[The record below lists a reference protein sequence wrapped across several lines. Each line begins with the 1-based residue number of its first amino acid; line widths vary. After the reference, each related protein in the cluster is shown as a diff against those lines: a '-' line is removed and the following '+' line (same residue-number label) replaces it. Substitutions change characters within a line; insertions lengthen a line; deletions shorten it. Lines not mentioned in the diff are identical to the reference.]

1 MDEKVLKKIE
11 AGREYRDLL
20 LETRAEEEDKEDDF
34 TVHEYA
40 STYNEE
46 YSLYTMKY
54 DDGYT
59 VEVREKVEPHA
70 FDNTDMSDVIMQY
83 DHTGR
88 VFARKSNRTLSIDEK
103 DPRGLYIEAYLG
115 GTEIGRQL
123 YEEIKGGYTR
133 KMSFGFTVNDD
144 TFEQVESRKDG
155 EVWLRT
161 IKAIGK
167 LYDVSAVSLPAN
179 DFTSI
184 SARHACEGVL
194 ADVEAERTKRANEEA
209 ERLLKEERRREIE
222 SRLKALKGGN

>member
-1 MDEKVLKKIE
+1 MDKMMKKIE
-11 AGREYRDLL
+11 AGREYRDLH
-20 LETRAEEEDKEDDF
+20 LETRDEEGKEEDF
-34 TVHEYA
+34 TVRGYA

-46 YSLYTMKY
+46 YPLYSYKY
-54 DDGYT
+54 DDDYT
-59 VEVREKVEPHA
+59 VEVREKVDPHA
-70 FDNTDMSDVIMQY
+70 FDNADMTDVIMQY

-88 VFARKSNRTLSIDEK
+88 VFARKSNRTLSLDEK

-161 IKAIGK
+161 ILSVNKVF
-167 LYDVSAVSLPAN
+167 DVSAVSLPAN

-184 SARHACEGVL
+184 SARKYCDGVI
-194 ADVEAERTKRANEEA
+194 AEIETERTRKAQEAAERRQREETINA
-209 ERLLKEERRREIE
+209 LELRI
-222 SRLKALKGGN
+222 KALRGGN

>member
-1 MDEKVLKKIE
+1 MDKVMKKIE

-20 LETRAEEEDKEDDF
+20 LETRDEEGKEEDF
-34 TVHEYA
+34 TVRGYA

-46 YSLYTMKY
+46 YPLYSYKY
-54 DDGYT
+54 DDDYT
-59 VEVREKVEPHA
+59 VEVREKVDPHA
-70 FDNTDMSDVIMQY
+70 FDKADMSDVIMQY

-88 VFARKSNRTLSIDEK
+88 VFARKSNRTLSLDEK
-103 DPRGLYIEAYLG
+103 GPRGLYIEAYLG

-161 IKAIGK
+161 IKEVGK

-194 ADVEAERTKRANEEA
+194 ADVEAERTKRAQEEA
-209 ERLLKEERRREIE
+209 ERLLNEERRKNIE